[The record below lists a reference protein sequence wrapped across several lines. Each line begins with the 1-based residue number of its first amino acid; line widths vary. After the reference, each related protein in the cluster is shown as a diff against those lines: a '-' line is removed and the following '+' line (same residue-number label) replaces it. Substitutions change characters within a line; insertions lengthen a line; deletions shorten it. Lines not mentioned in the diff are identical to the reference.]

1 MLCKCLFPEPK
12 CKCQEAEKAHHRAHH
27 SSDDPEERHLHS
39 STSSSLEAQLVYM
52 QPKAF
57 VTTAASLTLG
67 DGAV

>member
-12 CKCQEAEKAHHRAHH
+12 CKCQEAEKAHHRAHQ
-27 SSDDPEERHLHS
+27 
-39 STSSSLEAQLVYM
+39 AQLVYM